1 MTNGHLS
8 ETERPVLD
16 QLHAGGGGAATL
28 PELSGNSGQKT
39 NKHFF
44 TDVKAEC
51 MNSAE
56 QPCRPLLT
64 TSSGKT
70 K

>member
-16 QLHAGGGGAATL
+16 KLHAGGGGAATL
-28 PELSGNSGQKT
+28 PELSGNSGQNT

-51 MNSAE
+51 MNSV
-56 QPCRPLLT
+56 
-64 TSSGKT
+64 
-70 K
+70 